1 MSILTREE
9 IDAFTPEP
17 PSNTPDERM
26 ERARQAMQE
35 TDSWLPGQRMGS
47 QWPIACVALEITQR
61 CNLDCTCCYL
71 SEHSEAVHDIP
82 LAELLRR
89 IDLIHR
95 HYGEKTNVQITGGD
109 PTLRARDE
117 LLSIVRRVR
126 ERGMRATLMT
136 NGIRATRKLL
146 AALCESGLTDV
157 AFHVD
162 TTQQIKGYAN
172 EMALNAV
179 RKRYLE
185 RARGLPLS
193 VMFNTTVHAGNFE
206 QIPDLVR
213 FFREH
218 AAQIRTVSF
227 QPQAR
232 IGRGVAGER
241 PPQITLQ
248 AMETQIR
255 RGAGTRIRFDAVRVG
270 HPSCT
275 RYGICLAVNGEL
287 HDLLDEPLFVNRI
300 DAAVAGIDFDR
311 TRPLRGALRLL
322 RWLGRH
328 PGELMP
334 TIGWAA
340 RKLRRIGADLFRGWG
355 HASTLSFVVHNFM
368 DADALGADAH
378 SSMHLQG
385 DDRHRAR
392 VHVSAQRSPGRLH
405 SRTRSF
411 GRQTD
416 GALLEAAHGRDFPP
430 TRAGDT
436 GRPAYLSSKTPEGS
450 RPATSRPGRKA
461 HCQGKENVLTLV

>member
-1 MSILTREE
+1 MNILTREE
-9 IDAFTPEP
+9 IDAFAPEP
-17 PSNTPDERM
+17 PSNTLDERM
-26 ERARQAMQE
+26 ERARRAMQ
-35 TDSWLPGQRMGS
+35 DSDCWLPGQRMGS

-71 SEHSEAVHDIP
+71 SEHSEAVRDIP

-109 PTLRARDE
+109 PTLRPREE
-117 LLSIVRRVR
+117 LMSIVRRVR

-136 NGIRATRKLL
+136 NGIRATRTLL
-146 AALCESGLTDV
+146 VALCKAGLTDV

-162 TTQQIKGYAN
+162 TTQEIKGYAD

-206 QIPDLVR
+206 QVPGLVR

-218 AAQIRTVSF
+218 ASQIRTVSF

-232 IGRGVAGER
+232 TGRGVAGGR

-255 RGAGTRIRFDAVRVG
+255 RGAATRIRFDAVRVG

-275 RYGICLAVNGEL
+275 RYGICLAVNGQL

-300 DAAVAGIDFDR
+300 DAAVARIDFDR
-311 TRPLRGALRLL
+311 TQPLRGALRLL
-322 RWLGRH
+322 RWLAQN
-328 PGELMP
+328 PPEIMP
-334 TIGWAA
+334 AGCWAA
-340 RKLRRIGADLFRGWG
+340 RKLRRIGADLLRAAGR
-355 HASTLSFVVHNFM
+355 ASTLSFVVHNFM
-368 DADALGADAH
+368 DADALD
-378 SSMHLQG
+378 
-385 DDRHRAR
+385 
-392 VHVSAQRSPGRLH
+392 
-405 SRTRSF
+405 RTRIHACIF
-411 GRQTD
+411 KVMTGD
-416 GALLEAAHGRDFPP
+416 GPVSMCLHNARRDDFILAPIRLE
-430 TRAGDT
+430 
-436 GRPAYLSSKTPEGS
+436 S
-450 RPATSRPGRKA
+450 RPAERFWQPLTGATSNHAEPAIPADPRTYPLKRLKGRVRQQVTEGTK
-461 HCQGKENVLTLV
+461 LTARAGRRS